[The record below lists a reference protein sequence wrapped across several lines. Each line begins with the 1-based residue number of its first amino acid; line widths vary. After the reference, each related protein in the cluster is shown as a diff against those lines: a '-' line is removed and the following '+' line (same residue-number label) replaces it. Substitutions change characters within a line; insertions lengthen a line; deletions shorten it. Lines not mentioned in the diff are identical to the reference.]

1 MINMTIVSAVRI
13 AAINRAV
20 QGTAI
25 NSLLSDER
33 SYEAQSASTFDVL
46 RKFSLV
52 LRANARNMTRNNF
65 SSFSYE
71 TVDDLHVLVVED

>member
-1 MINMTIVSAVRI
+1 MTIVSAVRI